1 VEYSPL
7 DVVGVT
13 LEVAV
18 VGVKEPESEVLR
30 GLVAGMGWANGRPS
44 GPSGSVGSMEV
55 QVWVVESVA
64 EVLSMLAEGVPA
76 WPGKTRDGI
85 EGAGKISSVYMSSR
99 IFDRP
104 TMAEG
109 WSAKWFSAD
118 SKCAS
123 AT

>member
-1 VEYSPL
+1 MCSSVE
-7 DVVGVT
+7 V
-13 LEVAV
+13 EVWV
-18 VGVKEPESEVLR
+18 
-30 GLVAGMGWANGRPS
+30 
-44 GPSGSVGSMEV
+44 
-55 QVWVVESVA
+55 VVESVT

-76 WPGKTRDGI
+76 WPGKTR
-85 EGAGKISSVYMSSR
+85 EGVEGGGKISSVYMSSR
-99 IFDRP
+99 MFDRP